1 MNKKFNRLA
10 YSSLK
15 DFIYGV
21 AKNPV
26 TTKNGLVIGG
36 VLKRAKELYC
46 KGLVVELELL
56 PPMTVNTE
64 WGIEINKIVRDA
76 MDEIRKA
83 IDNKEVYIE
92 DREYKWLDIM
102 SDQLEN
108 IPENEQEFWYKIKQ
122 ELNLNNFIPSE
133 YDLKID

>member
-21 AKNPV
+21 AENPV

-46 KGLVVELELL
+46 KGLLVELELL
-56 PPMTVNTE
+56 PPMTVNPE

-83 IDNKEVYIE
+83 IDNKEVCIE

>member
-56 PPMTVNTE
+56 PPMTVNPE